1 MKKSNFTLIEML
13 TVIAIIAILA
23 GLILPALSL
32 AKESG
37 RRTECLNFKKQMI
50 TSMLIYAQSNKS
62 LIVVK
67 SGGQGWQT
75 VVADQNKNPLMPESI
90 LMCTSSMKKYN
101 NSTDDK
107 NKCSGMFDV
116 TDVSSAWYTD
126 SENKNR
132 KAYGRFTVRFNNDNI
147 FYDMDKM
154 KNSTNTPI
162 FADSFEEV
170 ANPSEPIMHN
180 FFSPRS
186 SGTGFAAA
194 VHMDSVV
201 MAFADGRAEAINA
214 KELKSKFDI
223 QAYVDDNFKKID

>member
-62 LIVVK
+62 LIVFK
-67 SGGQGWQT
+67 SDNNYWPKL
-75 VVADQNKNPLMPESI
+75 VADSENKPILPENI
-90 LMCTSSMKKYN
+90 LMCTSAMKKY
-101 NSTDDK
+101 DK
-107 NKCSGMFDV
+107 SNAEQCTGMFDV
-116 TDVSSAWYTD
+116 GDGDWYNSD
-126 SENKNR
+126 NR
-132 KAYGRFTVRFNNDNI
+132 KKYGRFRFVIKDGTDEKHI

-162 FADSFEEV
+162 FADSFKTTN
-170 ANPSEPIMHN
+170 NPSEAEMHCAFTARN
-180 FFSPRS
+180 ND
-186 SGTGFAAA
+186 GLGYAAA

-201 MAFADGRAEAINA
+201 MAFADGRAEAVNA